1 VLGASHFNFMYQINH
16 LHVYIDVIAFSFYDN
31 KEHIHGDQGSS
42 ALVISPVLFHQLIY
56 DNKEHICAN

>member
-1 VLGASHFNFMYQINH
+1 MYQINH